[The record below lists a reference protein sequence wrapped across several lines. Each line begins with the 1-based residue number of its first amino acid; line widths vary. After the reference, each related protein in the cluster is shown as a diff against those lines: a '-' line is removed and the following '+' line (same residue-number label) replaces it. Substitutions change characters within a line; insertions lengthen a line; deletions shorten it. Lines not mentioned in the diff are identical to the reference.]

1 MTHCLMLSKVRK
13 KMTRTS
19 WKSINVTIINWIQET
34 QIHSLGLL
42 MHSATQSASDLD
54 RLADFLP
61 ILILIKIFGL
71 DTRLILIK
79 KVKSPMEKIQDITS
93 LDRH

>member
-34 QIHSLGLL
+34 QIHRLGLL
-42 MHSATQSASDLD
+42 MRSATQLASDLD